1 MLLCAVAWAGQGPTP
16 EPTTGDRALAQQQG
30 QPGRPALQRR
40 NPRYRLERGD
50 VFEIQFPYTPDFN
63 QTLTVQ
69 PDGYVALRDLG
80 DFHVEGQTVP
90 ELAETLTKAYAKI
103 LQNPVINIVLKVFE
117 TPYFV
122 VFGEVV
128 RPGKYELK
136 GDTTVVQALAIASG
150 FNDNAKHSQ
159 VVLFRRVSNEWMET
173 KLLNVKE
180 MLSAKN
186 LSEDLHMQPGDLVYV
201 PKNTFS
207 KITRYVKPPS
217 TGVYLSLTPSALGL

>member
-1 MLLCAVAWAGQGPTP
+1 VLLGGVAWAGQDPPPPTS
-16 EPTTGDRALAQQQG
+16 GDHALAQQQG

-90 ELAETLTKAYAKI
+90 ELTQTLTKAYAKI
-103 LQNPVINIVLKVFE
+103 FQNPVINIVLKEFE
-117 TPYFV
+117 KPYFI
-122 VFGEVV
+122 VFGEVQ
-128 RPGKYELK
+128 RPGKYDLR
-136 GDTTVVQALAIASG
+136 GDTTVVQALGIASG
-150 FNDNAKHSQ
+150 FIESAKHSQ
-159 VVLFRRVSNEWMET
+159 VVLFRRVSNEWMEA

-180 MLSAKN
+180 MLNTKN
-186 LSEDLHMQPGDLVYV
+186 LSEDLYMQPGDMVYV
-201 PKNTFS
+201 PKSTIS
-207 KITRYVKPPS
+207 KITRFVKPPS
-217 TGVYLSLTPSALGL
+217 TGVYLSFTPASLGL